1 MLARLTATRAP
12 PRTGEIVQPPRH
24 RADASTA
31 KRSTHTGIV
40 ARAEPERED
49 GLGGDIR
56 PQPRELDSDAELG
69 LTVLAPGIALFALV
83 AIVAQFAHPV

>member
-1 MLARLTATRAP
+1 MLRLVTLDRDTRE
-12 PRTGEIVQPPRH
+12 T
-24 RADASTA
+24 
-31 KRSTHTGIV
+31 STHAGIV

-49 GLGGDIR
+49 GMVDIR